1 MVACAV
7 RGPSPANRSAPETAR
22 GGGSEGAV
30 EAPFEGLMLRAVNL
44 VKSFRGPHAEH
55 VRVLTGADL
64 AVGTG
69 EYVLITGASG
79 SGKSTLL
86 NLLGLLED
94 PDTGEVWIADRRLT
108 HASRREQ
115 SRARGRLIG
124 YVFQSFLLIASLTA
138 LDNVCL
144 AARYL
149 GGDRAAARRRA
160 LGLLEQFG
168 VAHRKDHY
176 PPQLS
181 GGEQQRV
188 AYCRALLNDP
198 PLVLA
203 DEPTGNLDE
212 EQAGVIR
219 DALRRRARS
228 GGAVVVVS
236 HRREALA
243 DADRVLTL
251 TEGVLK

>member
-1 MVACAV
+1 
-7 RGPSPANRSAPETAR
+7 
-22 GGGSEGAV
+22 
-30 EAPFEGLMLRAVNL
+30 MLRAVGL
-44 VKSFRGPHAEH
+44 LKAFPGPAGTRVPVLAGVDLDVARGEHVLIRGP
-55 VRVLTGADL
+55 
-64 AVGTG
+64 
-69 EYVLITGASG
+69 SG

-94 PDTGEVWIADRRLT
+94 PDAGEVWIAGERLS
-108 HASRREQ
+108 HASRTAKG
-115 SRARGRLIG
+115 RARGRQIG
-124 YVFQSFLLIASLTA
+124 YVFQSFLLVGSLTA

-144 AARYL
+144 AARYV
-149 GGDRAAARRRA
+149 GRDRAAARRRA
-160 LGLLEQFG
+160 QELLEQFG
-168 VAHRKDHY
+168 VAHRRDHY

-198 PLVLA
+198 ALVLA

-212 EQAGVIR
+212 AQAHVIQA
-219 DALRRRARS
+219 ALRDRARS
-228 GGAVVVVS
+228 GAAVVVVS
-236 HRREALA
+236 HRPEPAQ